1 MAYYSIFPEKDA
13 TIYSHPNR
21 EKLNTGGDE
30 ILEIVKE
37 KGNSDQRYY
46 PSRVLIQFK
55 SEEIKEIIT
64 DKMVNGNGATL
75 GPTFFSVSDP
85 TALNNFVNVS
95 LELFTAQHKNLANV
109 INLEAYAVS
118 QSWHEGSGRF
128 SNLPTSSNGCSWV
141 FRDNDVTK
149 TQWTTGSTTTTGLTF
164 GSSSIHINELPSGSQ
179 MELTIN
185 GIDYVPVIS
194 ASLFDNNNSEFFVEI
209 SSSTDIFG
217 TNLANI
223 INASSS
229 LNNVTASYNTSSATP
244 ANTLILSGSSVGTN
258 IIITTSSI
266 DGNNQAVFTSSI
278 GNYSV
283 QGATTSATPAFNPGT
298 SGSIIASGITEGGGV
313 WFRGVGYQAT
323 QQFKNGDK
331 LDTSF
336 NVTSI
341 IQKFSASLFAGTTY
355 PDGIENNGF
364 IIKQPDSVETN
375 TSSSTGEMQ
384 YFSTDTHTIY
394 PPKLTFKW
402 QDAVY
407 STGGGTVLNSGD
419 IFLSLYNNKAEFQR
433 KSKQRFRITTRK
445 RYPDR
450 TFVTSSNYLNIQYLP
465 QTSYYSVR
473 DAETDEVII
482 PFDTK
487 FTKLSADSDGMF
499 FDLFMEGL
507 QPERYYKLQFR
518 VDNND
523 GVNIYDEDYSFKVV
537 R

>member
-21 EKLNTGGDE
+21 TKLNTGGDE

-64 DKMVNGNGATL
+64 DKMVQTNGTVV
-75 GPTFFSVSDP
+75 GPTHFGLSNP
-85 TALNNFVNVS
+85 TALNNAVNVC

-109 INLEAYAVS
+109 INLEAHPIS

-128 SNLPTSSNGCSWV
+128 SNIPSGSNGCSWI

-149 TQWTTGSTTTTGLTF
+149 TQWLTSSIVPIGLTF
-164 GSSSIHINELPSGSQ
+164 GSSSITINQLPIGSQ

-185 GIDYVPVIS
+185 GVDYVPVIS
-194 ASLFDNNNSEFFVEI
+194 ASLFDNNDAEFFVEI
-209 SSSTDIFG
+209 SSSIEAFG
-217 TNLANI
+217 NNLAEI

-229 LNNVTASYNTSSATP
+229 LNNVTASFTGSTNILT
-244 ANTLILSGSSVGTN
+244 LSGSTIGTN
-258 IIITTSSI
+258 VTVTTSSI
-266 DGNNQAVFTSSI
+266 IGNNQSVFVSPV
-278 GNYSV
+278 GDYSV
-283 QGATTSATPAFNPGT
+283 QGATTQSSTPFNSGT
-298 SGSIIASGITEGGGV
+298 SGSIVADGVTEGGGV
-313 WFRGVGYQAT
+313 WYIGVGYQAT

-331 LDTSF
+331 LDTNF
-336 NVTSI
+336 NVTDI
-341 IQKFSASLFAGTTY
+341 VQKFSASLFAGTTY
-355 PDGIENNGF
+355 PNGIENNGF
-364 IIKQPDSVETN
+364 IIKQPDSVETD

-402 QDAVY
+402 DDSVY
-407 STGGGTVLNSGD
+407 SHSGTTLNSGD
-419 IFLSLYNNKAEFQR
+419 IFLSLYDNKSEFQR
-433 KSKQRFRITTRK
+433 KSKHRFRLTTRK

-465 QTSYYSVR
+465 ETSYYSVR
-473 DAETDEVII
+473 DAETDEVIV

-499 FDLFMEGL
+499 FDLFMESL

-523 GVNIYDEDYSFKVV
+523 GINIYDEDYSFKVV

>member
-209 SSSTDIFG
+209 SSSTDAFG
-217 TNLANI
+217 TNLASI

-244 ANTLILSGSSVGTN
+244 ASTLLLSGSSIGTN
-258 IIITTSSI
+258 VTITTSSV
-266 DGNNQAVFTSSI
+266 DGNDQSVFVSSV
-278 GNYSV
+278 GDFSV
-283 QGATTSATPAFNPGT
+283 QGALSSSVSVFNSGTT
-298 SGSIIASGITEGGGV
+298 GSITANGVTEGGGV
-313 WFRGVGYQAT
+313 WYTGSNFSST
-323 QQFKNGDK
+323 QQFLNADK
-331 LDTSF
+331 LDVNL
-336 NVTSI
+336 NVTTI
-341 IQKFSASLFAGTTY
+341 VQKFSASLFAGTTY
-355 PDGIENNGF
+355 PNGIENNGF
-364 IIKQPDSVETN
+364 IIKQPDSVEEN
-375 TSSSTGEMQ
+375 TSSSIGEMQ

-402 QDAVY
+402 DDSSY
-407 STGGGTVLNSGD
+407 SHSGTTLTSGD

-433 KSKQRFRITTRK
+433 KSKQRFRLTTRK

-450 TFVTSSNYLNIQYLP
+450 TFVTSSNYLNIQ
-465 QTSYYSVR
+465 
-473 DAETDEVII
+473 
-482 PFDTK
+482 
-487 FTKLSADSDGMF
+487 
-499 FDLFMEGL
+499 
-507 QPERYYKLQFR
+507 
-518 VDNND
+518 
-523 GVNIYDEDYSFKVV
+523 
-537 R
+537 